1 MTDSPSKTL
10 QRYDVGALAKAKPV
24 GGGAYR
30 FRATV
35 ARTGLQTYHDAAGRP
50 IREYRDQSEVFA
62 AESLESLGS
71 VAVTVNHP
79 PEGVDSETWRSDAV
93 GHVSDREPR
102 RVTIDGEDW
111 IEADLIVSDAATL
124 KRIEAGD
131 LVEISMGYTADVV
144 FDADPQG
151 RYDAVQRNIRF
162 NHAALLPPNHARAG
176 RQARLRLDG
185 HQVAQ
190 PETDNMTEKNAA
202 PAAPH
207 KVVVLD
213 GAELEFG
220 SQAHLDAVQ
229 APLKA
234 KADALQAKVD
244 ALTEQLNKLK
254 ADADPSAFE
263 AKLADELAFR
273 ARAQKLLADGY
284 DFAGKTR
291 RQVMADAVGAD
302 KCEGKSDAYVEARFD
317 LALEAPEAPS
327 APAAP
332 SKAVVADAA
341 PVEDSYDPFAQYKE
355 AYKKAS
361 VALPAE

>member
-1 MTDSPSKTL
+1 MTDPATKTL
-10 QRYDVGALAKAKPV
+10 QRYDVGVLAKAKPV

-35 ARTGLQTYHDAAGRP
+35 ARTGLQTYHDAQGRP
-50 IREYRDQSEVFA
+50 IREYRDPAEVFA

-93 GHVSDREPR
+93 GHVSDRAPN

-185 HQVAQ
+185 HQVALNK
-190 PETDNMTEKNAA
+190 ETKHMSDAPAA
-202 PAAPH
+202 PAAPR
-207 KVVVLD
+207 KVVVVD
-213 GAELEFG
+213 GVELEFG
-220 SQAHLDAVQ
+220 SAKHLDAVQ

-234 KADALQAKVD
+234 ANDALQAKVD

-254 ADADPSAFE
+254 ADADPKAFE

-273 ARAQKLLADGY
+273 ARASKLLADGY
-284 DFAGKTR
+284 DFSGKTR
-291 RQVMADAVGAD
+291 RQVMADAIGAD

-317 LALEAPEAPS
+317 LALATPEAPS
-327 APAAP
+327 APCAP
-332 SKAVVADAA
+332 SVAVADAA
-341 PVEDSYDPFAQYKE
+341 PVQDSYDPFAPYRE
-355 AYKKAS
+355 AYNKAS